1 MAEKREKDRQK
12 EERSIRGTS
21 EADWFEERRIYKG
34 KRTEFKSDKRKQRG
48 GQGKRGEERMI

>member
-1 MAEKREKDRQK
+1 V
-12 EERSIRGTS
+12 RSIRGTS